1 MTPPATPPGD
11 TAVVAERVGT
21 PRLTLNVLSVPGSA
35 GDPVLFVH
43 GNVSS
48 SAFWRS
54 TMTAVA
60 GEFRPYAL
68 DLRGFG
74 ESDPAPVDATR
85 GVRDYSDDVLAL
97 LDVIGP
103 AHLVGWSLGGGVV
116 MQALRDRPERVRGA
130 TLVNPVSPYGFGGTR
145 DVDGTLTH
153 PDGAGSGGGT
163 ANPAFVTALRDGDRS
178 DAAPVSPRTV
188 MRAAY
193 AAPGADF
200 ADEEDA
206 FVESM
211 LSTRVG
217 DDHYPGDSAPSDAWP
232 GVAPGKRGVLNTI
245 APIHFRI
252 DDLHLVDPKPPIL
265 WIRGADDVIVSD
277 TSLFDLA
284 HLGAIG
290 AVPGWDGT
298 PAQPMIA
305 QTRAVLDRY
314 GAYREVVVA
323 GCGHSPHVEKP
334 AEFRAALI
342 EHLRGSR

>member
-1 MTPPATPPGD
+1 MMTPSIK
-11 TAVVAERVGT
+11 AERIGT
-21 PRLTLNVLSVPGSA
+21 PRLALNMLSVPGSS

-48 SAFWRS
+48 SIFWRS
-54 TMTAVA
+54 TMMAIA
-60 GEFRPYAL
+60 GEFRPYAV

-74 ESDPAPVDATR
+74 ESDPEPVDAGR
-85 GVRDYSDDVLAL
+85 GVRDYSDDVLGL

-116 MQALRDRPERVRGA
+116 LQALRDRPERVRSA
-130 TLVNPVSPYGFGGTR
+130 TLVNPVSPYGFGGTHGA
-145 DVDGTLTH
+145 DGRLTH
-153 PDGAGSGGGT
+153 PDGAGSGGGA
-163 ANPAFVTALRDGDRS
+163 ANPEFVAALRAGDRS
-178 DAAPVSPRTV
+178 DDTPVSPRAV
-188 MRAAY
+188 MRATY

-200 ADEEDA
+200 GDEEDA
-206 FVESM
+206 FVEAM

-217 DDHYPGDSAPSDAWP
+217 DDHYPGDSLPSDHWP

-245 APIHFRI
+245 APTNFRI
-252 DDLHLVDPKPPIL
+252 DDLHEIDPKPPIL

-298 PAQPMIA
+298 PAQPMVT
-305 QTRAVLDRY
+305 QTRTVLERY
-314 GAYREVVVA
+314 GTYREVVVPA
-323 GCGHSPHVEKP
+323 CGHSPHIEKP
-334 AEFRAALI
+334 AEFRAALL
-342 EHLRGSR
+342 EHLHGR